1 MSSSMT
7 IESLNFFPFDAS
19 SLLVAL
25 PEIFLL
31 SAIVVILLLDLFL
44 SKKFKQATYYLTQF
58 SLLATGAFAFNLIG
72 HDPTVIF
79 SNSFVLDDM
88 ASVFKVFM
96 MGGTMLAMVYSRQ
109 YLTVHGLFRG
119 EFFTLVLLAVL
130 GMMVMVSGYSLL
142 TLYLGLEI
150 LSLSLYTL
158 IAIARERTDAVE
170 SALKYFVLGAIASG
184 LLLYGMSMIYGISGS
199 LNISEIAAFASSSTL
214 DSRETLIT
222 NFGLVF
228 LVIGIAFKLG
238 AVPFHN
244 WVPDVYQGSPTAVT
258 MFISTVPKIAAV
270 AMLVR
275 ILIDGLGAMQPYWSD
290 LFMALAVLSIALG
303 SVVALMQ
310 TNIKRMLAYSTIS
323 HIGFIMLGVATGVVT
338 GYASAVFYVL
348 AYVLMSLAAFGIII
362 LLNKK
367 GFEADLISDYK
378 GLSKHSPWFA
388 LMMLIIMFSMAGVPP
403 FIGFYSKLFVLQ
415 QVISAGFVTIAIIA
429 VVFAVISAYYYL
441 QIIKSMYFDE
451 TDKEMSIS
459 APMDMQLVLS
469 INAVLILVVG
479 LFPDYWMQ
487 LAISLF

>member
-1 MSSSMT
+1 MMNT
-7 IESLNFFPFDAS
+7 FQFDTA

-31 SAIVVILLLDLFL
+31 SAIVVVLLLDLFL
-44 SKKFKQATYYLTQF
+44 TKGFKQVTYYLTQI
-58 SLLATGAFAFNLIG
+58 SLFITGLLAFNLIG
-72 HDPTVIF
+72 HPETVIF

-96 MGGTMLAMVYSRQ
+96 MGSAMVAMVYSRH
-109 YLTVHGLFRG
+109 YLTQHDLFRG
-119 EFFTLVLLAVL
+119 EYFVLVLLSIL

-158 IAIARERTDAVE
+158 IAIARKRSGAIEA
-170 SALKYFVLGAIASG
+170 ALKYFVLGAIASG

-199 LNISEIAAFASSSTL
+199 LNISEISAFASDANL
-214 DSRETLIT
+214 ASRETLII

-238 AVPFHN
+238 AVPFHM
-244 WVPDVYQGSPTAVT
+244 WVPDVYQGSPTSVT

-275 ILIDGLGAMQPYWSD
+275 LLVDGLGAMHPYWSD
-290 LFMALAVLSIALG
+290 LFMILALLSIALG

-323 HIGFIMLGVATGVVT
+323 HVGFVMLGFVTGVIT
-338 GYASAVFYVL
+338 GYGAATFYILV
-348 AYVLMSLAAFGIII
+348 YVLMSLAAFGVII

-367 GFEADLISDYK
+367 GFEAEEISDYK
-378 GLSKHSPWFA
+378 GLSKSSPWFA
-388 LMMLIIMFSMAGVPP
+388 LMMLVVMLSMAGVPP
-403 FIGFYSKLFVLQ
+403 FIGFYSKFFILQ
-415 QVISAGFVTIAIIA
+415 QVISAGFVTVAIIA

-441 QIIKSMYFDE
+441 QIIKSMYFNDAE
-451 TDKEMSIS
+451 QELTITV
-459 APMDMQLVLS
+459 PMDIKLVLS
-469 INAVLILVVG
+469 INAILILVVG
-479 LFPDYWMQ
+479 LFPDFWMK
-487 LAISLF
+487 LALSLF

>member
-1 MSSSMT
+1 MT
-7 IESLNFFPFDAS
+7 IESLKFFPFDVAS
-19 SLLVAL
+19 LWLAL

-44 SKKFKQATYYLTQF
+44 TERFKQVSYYLTQL
-58 SLLATGAFAFNLIG
+58 SLLTAGVFAFNLIG
-72 HDPTVIF
+72 TPETTIF
-79 SNSFVLDDM
+79 SNSFVVDDL

-96 MGGTMLAMVYSRQ
+96 LGATMVAMVYSRY
-109 YLTVHGLFRG
+109 YLDTHGLLRG
-119 EFFTLVLLAVL
+119 EFFTLTLLSVL

-158 IAIARERTDAVE
+158 IATARERSDAVE

-184 LLLYGMSMIYGISGS
+184 LLLYGMSMIYGISGH
-199 LNISEIAAFASSSTL
+199 LNISDIAAFVSSNTL
-214 DSRETLIT
+214 DSRETLIV

-244 WVPDVYQGSPTAVT
+244 WVPDVYQGSPTAIT

-275 ILIDGLGAMQPYWSD
+275 ILIDGLGATQAYWAD
-290 LFMALAVLSIALG
+290 LFMVLAVLSIALG

-323 HIGFIMLGVATGVVT
+323 HIGFIMLGFATGLIS
-338 GYASAVFYVL
+338 GYASAAFYVL
-348 AYVLMSLAAFGIII
+348 AYVLMSLAAFGVII
-362 LLNKK
+362 LLNKQ
-367 GFEADLISDYK
+367 GYEADLISDYK
-378 GLSKHSPWFA
+378 GLSKQSPWFA
-388 LMMLIIMFSMAGVPP
+388 LMMLVVMFSMAGVPP

-415 QVISAGFVTIAIIA
+415 QVVAAGFVTIAIIA

-451 TDKEMSIS
+451 SEKTQEVS
-459 APMDMQLVLS
+459 APMDAQLVLS
-469 INAVLILVVG
+469 INAILILVVG
-479 LFPDYWMQ
+479 LFPDFWMQ
-487 LAISLF
+487 LAKSLF